1 MIAMSKD
8 GEDAIWVWGDPGK
21 IDTPA
26 VIAPKK
32 PSDQEGSRKLL
43 ALMAHL
49 NQSEWHWFEPK

>member
-8 GEDAIWVWGDPGK
+8 GDDAIWAWGTEPESL
-21 IDTPA
+21 A

-32 PSDQEGSRKLL
+32 PETQQGAKQLM

-49 NQSEWHWFEPK
+49 QFNEWHWFDPR